1 MNKNKIIITSVVSLF
16 VALAL
21 LGGYKLLDTV
31 CYPLVKAEAEYYLCK
46 KYNAGPEEFELVDY
60 KRAKI
65 YWDDPYIFFLTPKWT
80 DFSFEFK
87 YNNRNFFVNR
97 ENGEFYDDYQL
108 EDIEKWCTEW
118 LQENVDER
126 IIGLQITN
134 ENIANYQ
141 KNARK
146 SDYYVITE
154 EDAKEFLNNY
164 SINFPDNFAHK
175 IYYYESNILNETEM
189 WDVNEEI
196 ENKAHQ
202 TLNLDEKIFAYYLDK
217 NKYSIN
223 KITEKPNDHQWISI
237 IAVDKTN

>member
-16 VALAL
+16 VVLAL

-126 IIGLQITN
+126 ITGFRLYATDIICYQNITN
-134 ENIANYQ
+134 KENG
-141 KNARK
+141 
-146 SDYYVITE
+146 YVIHE
-154 EDAKEFLNNY
+154 NDAKEFLNNY
-164 SINFPDNFAHK
+164 AKNDDANYVRYFYLFDDSFDSSFDDCLAEKIKNSININAK
-175 IYYYESNILNETEM
+175 CSA
-189 WDVNEEI
+189 
-196 ENKAHQ
+196 ENTALSVVRVMVK
-202 TLNLDEKIFAYYLDK
+202 TVDEPWKSVCKLGE
-217 NKYSIN
+217 N
-223 KITEKPNDHQWISI
+223 Q
-237 IAVDKTN
+237 